1 MAYNEKT
8 NYANERKY
16 LNNLISGGGG
26 NAEWAKNQMKALN
39 SAEQKY
45 GNSGGGS
52 DGGSSGGSSG
62 GSGGGYTQKTGKAYY
77 YDTESPT
84 QTGWVREDGSAP
96 NSNYKDTTP
105 YAKGTKGTYSGAD
118 LSRDMRWA
126 GKTVQK
132 NGYAITYDEN
142 GYAVSAINVRNGA
155 AREDLAN
162 VYPRVD
168 ADGELIYPTYADGT
182 RGSGYA
188 GTSSGGS
195 GGGSGGGSS
204 GGGSTDIIGYSPGGG
219 EYPVGSERGIGF
231 VKNATAGSKII
242 GSDGSV
248 WLKNKDGSTT
258 ITKNGQTYT
267 ISKQGNNA
275 SEELEALRRELQ
287 QLYGEQGSYAQALA
301 AQQEANRAN
310 VQKAVGS
317 LQDQK
322 RDTET
327 SYANM
332 FRQLYLNKMK
342 SQKNI
347 GQQLA
352 AQGKTGGAAES
363 TLLGL
368 DTSYSDALRQ
378 GEQGRIG
385 ALGDLDRAITDAELT
400 GDIANAELAAAN
412 AKERTD
418 SYADVLRDLMD
429 RYDQQNAQNAAY
441 EREDADNARA
451 YAYKTAMQLLQSGSM
466 ASDELLESA
475 GIRKADA
482 QAMVAAVAAQKATA
496 KSSGRTTTPSKTRAA
511 VSREILLSNGYDE
524 DAWRDLEAYY
534 GLTRDRIAQADPELS
549 AALQMSGGTAP
560 SEAEQ
565 LAARDKN
572 FATWLNEANRLAE
585 GGTSVQRLAE
595 ILQSWIALGRI
606 TQEQGNM
613 IAATFGY

>member
-26 NAEWAKNQMKALN
+26 NAEWAKNQMKELN

-45 GNSGGGS
+45 GNSNGGSGGGS
-52 DGGSSGGSSG
+52 GGGSSGS
-62 GSGGGYTQKTGKAYY
+62 SGGGYTQKTGKAYY
-77 YDTESPT
+77 YDTEGPT

-96 NSNYKDTTP
+96 NLNYKDSTI
-105 YAKGTKGTYSGAD
+105 YAKGTKGSYSGAD

-142 GYAVSAINVRNGA
+142 GYAVRATNVRNGA

-162 VYPRVD
+162 IYPRVD

-188 GTSSGGS
+188 GTSGGYSQPSGS
-195 GGGSGGGSS
+195 G
-204 GGGSTDIIGYSPGGG
+204 IIGYSPGGG
-219 EYPVGSERGIGF
+219 EYPVGSERGLSFI
-231 VKNATAGSKII
+231 KNATAGSKIV

-267 ISKQGNNA
+267 VGAQGNGT

-429 RYDQQNAQNAAY
+429 RYDQQNAQNTAY

-475 GIRKADA
+475 GISKADA
-482 QAMVAAVAAQKATA
+482 QAMVAAVAAQKATAVAAQKATA

-534 GLTRDRIAQADPELS
+534 GLTRDRIAQADPELA
-549 AALQMSGGTAP
+549 AALQMSGRTAP

-565 LAARDKN
+565 LAARDRN

-585 GGTSVQRLAE
+585 GGASVQRLAE
-595 ILQSWIALGRI
+595 ILRNWIALGRI

>member
-26 NAEWAKNQMKALN
+26 NAEWAKNQMKELN

-45 GNSGGGS
+45 GNSNGGSGGGS
-52 DGGSSGGSSG
+52 GGGSSGS
-62 GSGGGYTQKTGKAYY
+62 SGGGYTQKTGKAYY
-77 YDTESPT
+77 YDTEGPT

-96 NSNYKDTTP
+96 NLNYKDSTI
-105 YAKGTKGTYSGAD
+105 YAKGTKGSYSGAD

-142 GYAVSAINVRNGA
+142 GYAVRATNVRNGA

-162 VYPRVD
+162 IYPRVD

-188 GTSSGGS
+188 GTSGGYSQPSGS
-195 GGGSGGGSS
+195 G
-204 GGGSTDIIGYSPGGG
+204 IIGYSPGGG

-258 ITKNGQTYT
+258 ITKKGQTYT
-267 ISKQGNNA
+267 IGKQGNNA

-322 RDTET
+322 WDTET

-363 TLLGL
+363 TMLGL

-429 RYDQQNAQNAAY
+429 RYDQQNAQNTAY

-475 GIRKADA
+475 GISKADA

-496 KSSGRTTTPSKTRAA
+496 KSSGRTTPPSKPSAA
-511 VSREILLSNGYDE
+511 SAEVALAAALGGDSSDNVRQILES
-524 DAWRDLEAYY
+524 YY
-534 GLTRDRIAQADPELS
+534 GMPMETVLGAYGYN
-549 AALQMSGGTAP
+549 GGTAP

-595 ILQSWIALGRI
+595 ILRNWIALGRI

>member
-26 NAEWAKNQMKALN
+26 NAEWAKNQMKELN

-45 GNSGGGS
+45 GNSGGSSSGS
-52 DGGSSGGSSG
+52 GGGSSGS
-62 GSGGGYTQKTGKAYY
+62 SGGGYTQKTGKAYY
-77 YDTESPT
+77 YDTEGPT

-96 NSNYKDTTP
+96 NLNYKDSTI
-105 YAKGTKGTYSGAD
+105 YAKGTKGSYSGAD

-142 GYAVSAINVRNGA
+142 GYAVRATNVRNGA

-188 GTSSGGS
+188 GTSDGYSQPSGS
-195 GGGSGGGSS
+195 G
-204 GGGSTDIIGYSPGGG
+204 IIGYSPGGG
-219 EYPVGSERGIGF
+219 EYPVGSERGLSFI
-231 VKNATAGSKII
+231 KNATAGSKIV

-267 ISKQGNNA
+267 IGAQGNGA

-310 VQKAVGS
+310 VQKAVGN

-429 RYDQQNAQNAAY
+429 RYDQQNAQNTAY

-475 GIRKADA
+475 GISKADA
-482 QAMVAAVAAQKATA
+482 QAMVAAVAAQRAAA
-496 KSSGRTTTPSKTRAA
+496 KSSGNTTTPSKTRAA

-534 GLTRDRIAQADPELS
+534 GLTRDRIAQADPELA
-549 AALQMSGGTAP
+549 AALQMSDGAAP
-560 SEAEQ
+560 SEVEQ
-565 LAARDKN
+565 LAARDRN

-585 GGTSVQRLAE
+585 GGASVQRLAE